1 LKHARLKHWNIQA
14 LSAGIYKAQTMEPR
28 DRLHSWL
35 LLWQH
40 RFCLCMLS
48 SALSCRLYRASTPR
62 PTEQALLCVCVL
74 QGSGFETNTSASNI
88 IDRWTRE
95 ACAIIVRH
103 NNRNSTDLPMPEL
116 PARAYC
122 AGMASSCY
130 VLKAVDVE
138 MLMLPGVL
146 KDDLRYPYLLCISH
160 ALLALHAALLRDGLY
175 YSFPCL
181 QLCFC
186 SYKAAMVTFLA
197 AKGLHHLLTR

>member
-1 LKHARLKHWNIQA
+1 MTCVYTPHRKLDCLVAPQA
-14 LSAGIYKAQTMEPR
+14 VIESASRNNNSIAQ
-28 DRLHSWL
+28 HVI
-35 LLWQH
+35 
-40 RFCLCMLS
+40 
-48 SALSCRLYRASTPR
+48 SADSGFILA
-62 PTEQALLCVCVL
+62 

-146 KDDLRYPYLLCISH
+146 KDDLRCVSVCLC
-160 ALLALHAALLRDGLY
+160 
-175 YSFPCL
+175 
-181 QLCFC
+181 
-186 SYKAAMVTFLA
+186 
-197 AKGLHHLLTR
+197 

>member
-1 LKHARLKHWNIQA
+1 VYPRSHLTCFLHA
-14 LSAGIYKAQTMEPR
+14 MP
-28 DRLHSWL
+28 HST
-35 LLWQH
+35 
-40 RFCLCMLS
+40 S
-48 SALSCRLYRASTPR
+48 SGMT
-62 PTEQALLCVCVL
+62 

-146 KDDLRYPYLLCISH
+146 KADLRYLVCLVKERPCFTWSCCCAVSLLSHCGCGNAHAAWCSQGRPQVLGLSCQRASFYVTWSKLLCCEPAVPLTFPLAH
-160 ALLALHAALLRDGLY
+160 AWHVITALCPVRA
-175 YSFPCL
+175 SV
-181 QLCFC
+181 
-186 SYKAAMVTFLA
+186 MFL
-197 AKGLHHLLTR
+197 KV

>member
-1 LKHARLKHWNIQA
+1 MDSLQRIQSEA
-14 LSAGIYKAQTMEPR
+14 SMQAAITVSYMYISAESGGILT
-28 DRLHSWL
+28 
-35 LLWQH
+35 
-40 RFCLCMLS
+40 
-48 SALSCRLYRASTPR
+48 
-62 PTEQALLCVCVL
+62 

-146 KDDLRYPYLLCISH
+146 KDDLRCLSLYADIS
-160 ALLALHAALLRDGLY
+160 LDVL
-175 YSFPCL
+175 S
-181 QLCFC
+181 
-186 SYKAAMVTFLA
+186 
-197 AKGLHHLLTR
+197 

>member
-1 LKHARLKHWNIQA
+1 
-14 LSAGIYKAQTMEPR
+14 M
-28 DRLHSWL
+28 
-35 LLWQH
+35 
-40 RFCLCMLS
+40 
-48 SALSCRLYRASTPR
+48 
-62 PTEQALLCVCVL
+62 

-146 KDDLRYPYLLCISH
+146 KEDLRYLFCLHWEGASLCHMVKLLCCEPAAPLNFS
-160 ALLALHAALLRDGLY
+160 LACHPSVQQGH
-175 YSFPCL
+175 F
-181 QLCFC
+181 
-186 SYKAAMVTFLA
+186 
-197 AKGLHHLLTR
+197 

>member
-1 LKHARLKHWNIQA
+1 MQ
-14 LSAGIYKAQTMEPR
+14 SAINSASCNNQHKAY
-28 DRLHSWL
+28 LYV
-35 LLWQH
+35 
-40 RFCLCMLS
+40 
-48 SALSCRLYRASTPR
+48 SAKSGSILT
-62 PTEQALLCVCVL
+62 

-146 KDDLRYPYLLCISH
+146 KDDLRCPSLSADTSLGVLSSHLACRHHLCFASSIEWLHRSLLSLRVAAFADVVHVPAIVDTVH
-160 ALLALHAALLRDGLY
+160 AMQSQHQDLLWVLSVGKPSCCPGKLLAIDALP
-175 YSFPCL
+175 SFLLVCL
-181 QLCFC
+181 QQ
-186 SYKAAMVTFLA
+186 
-197 AKGLHHLLTR
+197 

>member
-1 LKHARLKHWNIQA
+1 M
-14 LSAGIYKAQTMEPR
+14 GI
-28 DRLHSWL
+28 W
-35 LLWQH
+35 
-40 RFCLCMLS
+40 
-48 SALSCRLYRASTPR
+48 
-62 PTEQALLCVCVL
+62 VL

-103 NNRNSTDLPMPEL
+103 NRRTGSDLPMPEL

-146 KDDLRYPYLLCISH
+146 KDDLRQLHRAPHPPNSAPFSGALCWLGVQVANKWH
-160 ALLALHAALLRDGLY
+160 GG
-175 YSFPCL
+175 
-181 QLCFC
+181 
-186 SYKAAMVTFLA
+186 FLV
-197 AKGLHHLLTR
+197 L

>member
-1 LKHARLKHWNIQA
+1 M
-14 LSAGIYKAQTMEPR
+14 S
-28 DRLHSWL
+28 HST
-35 LLWQH
+35 
-40 RFCLCMLS
+40 S
-48 SALSCRLYRASTPR
+48 SGMT
-62 PTEQALLCVCVL
+62 

-146 KDDLRYPYLLCISH
+146 KEDLRYLVCLSCQGASLHYMVMLCHACAVSLLF
-160 ALLALHAALLRDGLY
+160 Y
-175 YSFPCL
+175 
-181 QLCFC
+181 
-186 SYKAAMVTFLA
+186 
-197 AKGLHHLLTR
+197 

>member
-1 LKHARLKHWNIQA
+1 
-14 LSAGIYKAQTMEPR
+14 MP
-28 DRLHSWL
+28 HST
-35 LLWQH
+35 
-40 RFCLCMLS
+40 S
-48 SALSCRLYRASTPR
+48 SGMT
-62 PTEQALLCVCVL
+62 

-146 KDDLRYPYLLCISH
+146 KEDLRYLVCLHWEAVFLHYMVKLLCCEPAVPLTSPQAHVWHVITACCPVMPVCTFMAH
-160 ALLALHAALLRDGLY
+160 VVHAALSRVARRTICQYVCVD
-175 YSFPCL
+175 C
-181 QLCFC
+181 
-186 SYKAAMVTFLA
+186 
-197 AKGLHHLLTR
+197 

>member
-1 LKHARLKHWNIQA
+1 MTECLCA
-14 LSAGIYKAQTMEPR
+14 PR
-28 DRLHSWL
+28 VIPHLA
-35 LLWQH
+35 
-40 RFCLCMLS
+40 RFCMLGLIPS
-48 SALSCRLYRASTPR
+48 SSGMT
-62 PTEQALLCVCVL
+62 

-146 KDDLRYPYLLCISH
+146 KEDLRYLVC
-160 ALLALHAALLRDGLY
+160 LHWAASSLRDMVK
-175 YSFPCL
+175 
-181 QLCFC
+181 LC
-186 SYKAAMVTFLA
+186 SPS
-197 AKGLHHLLTR
+197 LLSHSLSLWLMSGMSACCPVRPVCTIMAHVGHAPLSCC

>member
-1 LKHARLKHWNIQA
+1 MFIV
-14 LSAGIYKAQTMEPR
+14 IIVIT
-28 DRLHSWL
+28 DRYRVPSVIPHLFLHVMSNST
-35 LLWQH
+35 
-40 RFCLCMLS
+40 S
-48 SALSCRLYRASTPR
+48 SGLT
-62 PTEQALLCVCVL
+62 

-146 KDDLRYPYLLCISH
+146 KEDLRY
-160 ALLALHAALLRDGLY
+160 
-175 YSFPCL
+175 FVCL
-181 QLCFC
+181 VKERPF
-186 SYKAAMVTFLA
+186 T
-197 AKGLHHLLTR
+197 

>member
-1 LKHARLKHWNIQA
+1 
-14 LSAGIYKAQTMEPR
+14 
-28 DRLHSWL
+28 
-35 LLWQH
+35 
-40 RFCLCMLS
+40 MLNGTS
-48 SALSCRLYRASTPR
+48 SGLT
-62 PTEQALLCVCVL
+62 

-146 KDDLRYPYLLCISH
+146 KEDLRYLVCLHCEGASVHYMVKLLSCEPAAPLTFPLARVWHVITACCPVRPVCIIIAMLCMQPSPVLPGAQCIMSDKDDCQQSSVYLFTC
-160 ALLALHAALLRDGLY
+160 
-175 YSFPCL
+175 
-181 QLCFC
+181 
-186 SYKAAMVTFLA
+186 
-197 AKGLHHLLTR
+197 

>member
-1 LKHARLKHWNIQA
+1 MCTCCCSCQ
-14 LSAGIYKAQTMEPR
+14 GI
-28 DRLHSWL
+28 
-35 LLWQH
+35 
-40 RFCLCMLS
+40 
-48 SALSCRLYRASTPR
+48 
-62 PTEQALLCVCVL
+62 L

-103 NNRNSTDLPMPEL
+103 NNRNGTDLPMPEL

-146 KDDLRYPYLLCISH
+146 KDDLR
-160 ALLALHAALLRDGLY
+160 
-175 YSFPCL
+175 
-181 QLCFC
+181 
-186 SYKAAMVTFLA
+186 
-197 AKGLHHLLTR
+197 

>member
-1 LKHARLKHWNIQA
+1 MSN
-14 LSAGIYKAQTMEPR
+14 ST
-28 DRLHSWL
+28 
-35 LLWQH
+35 
-40 RFCLCMLS
+40 S
-48 SALSCRLYRASTPR
+48 SGLT
-62 PTEQALLCVCVL
+62 

-146 KDDLRYPYLLCISH
+146 KEDLRYLIHLHWEASYVKLLSCEPAVPLTFPLAHVWHVITAYCPVRPVCIIMARVVH
-160 ALLALHAALLRDGLY
+160 TALNRVASRSMYHI
-175 YSFPCL
+175 
-181 QLCFC
+181 
-186 SYKAAMVTFLA
+186 
-197 AKGLHHLLTR
+197 